1 MTRIGRLSILAA
13 LCTVIAVSTACAKK
27 APVAAP
33 PPPPPPVSTPP
44 PPPPPPPTPPPPP
57 PAPVQKA
64 LTEDEVF
71 SRKTLAELNAEKPL
85 QDVYF
90 DYDKADLRD
99 QARVALQKNAE
110 WLKRW
115 TGTRI
120 FIEGHCDARG
130 TAEYN
135 LALGDK
141 RASAARTYLLSL
153 GIPADRIQTV
163 SKGKESPFCTEEA
176 ESCWSQNR
184 RGHFILSAK

>member
-1 MTRIGRLSILAA
+1 MFA
-13 LCTVIAVSTACAKK
+13 
-27 APVAAP
+27 
-33 PPPPPPVSTPP
+33 
-44 PPPPPPPTPPPPP
+44 
-57 PAPVQKA
+57 
-64 LTEDEVF
+64 
-71 SRKTLAELNAEKPL
+71 RKTLAELNAEKPL

-99 QARVALQKNAE
+99 EARAALQKNAE

-115 TGTRI
+115 AGTRI
-120 FIEGHCDARG
+120 LIEGHCDSRG

-141 RASAARTYLLSL
+141 RAAAARDYLVSL

-163 SKGKESPFCTEEA
+163 SKGKESPFCTEET

-184 RGHFILSAK
+184 RGHFIVVRRSSRAARASRNQDRAALPRERLAPPRAGSGAAMIGRPTTM

>member
-1 MTRIGRLSILAA
+1 MFA
-13 LCTVIAVSTACAKK
+13 
-27 APVAAP
+27 
-33 PPPPPPVSTPP
+33 
-44 PPPPPPPTPPPPP
+44 
-57 PAPVQKA
+57 
-64 LTEDEVF
+64 
-71 SRKTLAELNAEKPL
+71 RKTLAELNAEKPL

-90 DYDKADLRD
+90 EYDKADLRD
-99 QARVALQKNAE
+99 EARSALQKNAE

-120 FIEGHCDARG
+120 LLEGYCDARG

-141 RASAARTYLLSL
+141 RATAARSYLLSL

-163 SKGKESPFCTEEA
+163 SKGKESPFCTEET

-184 RGHFILSAK
+184 RGHFIVSAK